1 MQNRDLYHLA
11 SSAILAR
18 RQRSGLTALGI
29 AIGIAAVVLLTSM
42 GEGLHRYMLAEFSQF
57 GTHLIAVTPGKTT
70 THGASGAVI
79 SNIRPL
85 TLQDAQA
92 LRKLPQVLATV
103 PVIQGNVE
111 IETATRQRRSNLFG
125 VGADVPSVWQIRVAL
140 GQFLP
145 ADDIQAARAFI
156 VLGSKVRDELFADHS
171 PLGEIVRV
179 GGYRFRVVGVM
190 ESKGQLLGFD
200 LDDAVYIPAGTAME
214 MFNRDT
220 LMEIDVL
227 YRPDADGDAVSASAK
242 RLLLARHG
250 SEDFTIVTQ
259 EQMLEVL
266 SSVLNV
272 ITFAV
277 GALGGISLLVGAVGI
292 LTIMTIAVK
301 ERTSEIGLLS
311 ALGANRWQILT
322 LFLAEAMLLSAL
334 GGVLGLML
342 GWFGAEA
349 IHFFV
354 PAIPTHTP
362 WHFVLL
368 AELLAVLVGLAAGV
382 APARKASRMNPV
394 DALRAE

>member
-42 GEGLHRYMLAEFSQF
+42 GEGLHRYMLAEFTQF
-57 GTHLIAVTPGKTT
+57 GTHLIGITPGKST

-79 SNIRPL
+79 NNVRPL
-85 TLQDAQA
+85 TLADAEA
-92 LRKLPQVLATV
+92 LRRLPQVVATM
-103 PVIQGNVE
+103 PVVQGNVE
-111 IETATRQRRSNLFG
+111 IEAGEKQRRSNLFG
-125 VGADVPSVWQIRVAL
+125 VGADVPAVWQINVAL

-145 ADDIQAARAFI
+145 ADDLQAARAFI
-156 VLGSKVRDELFADHS
+156 VLGSKVRDELFADRS

-190 ESKGQLLGFD
+190 ESKGQMLGFD
-200 LDDAVYIPAGTAME
+200 LDDAVYIPASTALD
-214 MFNRDT
+214 MFNRDS

-227 YRPDADGDAVSASAK
+227 YHPDADGNAVSAAVK

-250 SEDFTIVTQ
+250 SEDFTVVTQ

-266 SSVLNV
+266 NSVLGV

-311 ALGANRWQILT
+311 ALGANRVQILM
-322 LFLAEAMLLSAL
+322 LFLAEAVLLSAMGGAL
-334 GGVLGLML
+334 GLVLG
-342 GWFGAEA
+342 WSGAEA

-362 WHFVLL
+362 WHFVVL
-368 AELLAVLVGLAAGV
+368 AELLAVVVGLVAGV